1 MGGFAWVGKFSPV
14 SKVSI
19 TAPHRTFQQSSS
31 CVPDIGYTACV
42 NRHGDIA
49 GSADGDAP
57 EGDAPEGHA
66 PDGAG
71 THLPGWLELALA
83 WLRLWLDAWEDSREL
98 GGRFSGVLVWEG
110 GDHGSPA
117 PTSVWAMYREMAPHL
132 GVRERRWLARECV
145 ACVGVLGWKPRLLAG
160 MRAGRVA
167 AWGARGVVNSRRRVA
182 RAFVTGR
189 KCGARTC
196 VGLPRG
202 VRVRAARVADPPGE
216 ARRSVTNYARPRA
229 CPKASCGCVGAWQST
244 SEAPGRARGSVSMV
258 KRGRGG

>member
-1 MGGFAWVGKFSPV
+1 MA
-14 SKVSI
+14 
-19 TAPHRTFQQSSS
+19 
-31 CVPDIGYTACV
+31 
-42 NRHGDIA
+42 A
-49 GSADGDAP
+49 GADGDAP
-57 EGDAPEGHA
+57 GGDAPGGDA
-66 PDGAG
+66 PNEARSVVSRAAVPPHPDP
-71 THLPGWLELALA
+71 LPGWLELAVA

-110 GDHGSPA
+110 GGPGGAGAASGWAA
-117 PTSVWAMYREMAPHL
+117 PTSVWAMYREMAPQL

-202 VRVRAARVADPPGE
+202 ERVRAARVADPPGE
-216 ARRSVTNYARPRA
+216 ARHGLIDYARPRT
-229 CPKASCGCVGAWQST
+229 CPGAASGCAGDWRST
-244 SEAPGRARGSVSMV
+244 SEAPGQARGSGLRG
-258 KRGRGG
+258 KRIDGGSGLGAKRDRGEEW